1 MGRNLRND
9 SESPV
14 RDHGSPRR
22 RSPSRKSQSRTER
35 SPTRHRKSN
44 RGSSPPRE
52 KHSSRPK
59 SPKHARS
66 PSPPPRSPS
75 LRTKRLRRAEA
86 GRVPGR
92 EHERINDR
100 GISRDL
106 QERGSER
113 DVGSDRKERL
123 SGRKDTDDKSSRSR
137 RGTSPSDRHRR
148 SRHRSHSP
156 QHAGDTRDG
165 EKVIEGRGRN
175 RSRGSDKSMH
185 REKGS
190 DGENETERME
200 RRTEKDSTGHK
211 SSRSRHGQSTSPLNG
226 HHKNRHRTHS
236 PQQAADTRA
245 RDEVPE
251 SREAEDGIDEN
262 DSVAMMRAA
271 EEALE
276 AQKKQKP
283 SFELSGKLAAETNR
297 FRGITL
303 LYTEPAEGRPPHVKW
318 RLYVFK
324 GGEVLDDPI
333 KIHRQSCYL
342 FGRERRV
349 ADIPTDHP
357 SCSKQHAVIQ
367 FRQVEKEQP
376 DGTLSKE
383 VKPYIMDLGST
394 NKTFVNESA
403 IEPQRYYELMERD
416 TIKFGNSSREYVLL
430 HENSMD

>member
-1 MGRNLRND
+1 MGRNLTHH

-14 RDHGSPRR
+14 PDHVSPRR

-35 SPTRHRKSN
+35 SPTHHRKSH

-66 PSPPPRSPS
+66 PSPPPQSPS
-75 LRTKRLRRAEA
+75 PRTKRLRRAEA
-86 GRVPGR
+86 GRGPER
-92 EHERINDR
+92 EHDRINDR
-100 GISRDL
+100 
-106 QERGSER
+106 
-113 DVGSDRKERL
+113 
-123 SGRKDTDDKSSRSR
+123 
-137 RGTSPSDRHRR
+137 HRR
-148 SRHRSHSP
+148 P
-156 QHAGDTRDG
+156 QHDGDTRDG
-165 EKVIEGRGRN
+165 EKGIEGRERN
-175 RSRGSDKSMH
+175 HSRGSDRSMH

-190 DGENETERME
+190 DRENENERME
-200 RRTEKDSTGHK
+200 RRTAKDSTGHR

-226 HHKNRHRTHS
+226 HHKNSHRTHS
-236 PQQAADTRA
+236 PQHAADTRA
-245 RDEVPE
+245 RDEVPD

-303 LYTEPAEGRPPHVKW
+303 LYNEPAEARKPHVKW

-324 GGEVLDDPI
+324 GGEVLDEPI
-333 KIHRQSCYL
+333 KIHRQSYYL

-349 ADIPTDHP
+349 ADVPTDHP

-367 FRQVEKEQP
+367 FRQVEEEQP
-376 DGTLSKE
+376 DGTLSKD

-403 IEPQRYYELMERD
+403 IEPQRYYELMEKD